1 MTKFSHG
8 FFTGNLVNMKNVRL
22 LFLVVTIVI
31 STLFKVSCC
40 IAGDNVIHVKV
51 DHMQIPVLRNVESN
65 PVMRIRVFSPNKV
78 KLKSLILDFSETTDM
93 KELASIKVYFSGKD
107 SVFYDMG
114 LVRTVEEIEEDQEI
128 IINKKLDAGI
138 TYLWISVTLKE
149 DADLQHRLAIF
160 LKSLRF
166 SGNRLVNT
174 AQNRDAEPW
183 RFGQALRKHKDDGA
197 DTYRIPGLATTVK
210 GTLLAIYDIRWDSS
224 RDLQGDIDVGLSRST
239 DGGNSWEP
247 MRKIM
252 DMGEWGGLPQKYNG
266 IGDPCILVNGDEIMV
281 FGLWVFG
288 AKDEEGNWIEGLT
301 DTSKVWN
308 HQWQANGSMPGLDP
322 KQTAQFMMVKSTDDG
337 ITWSEPV
344 NLTNQL
350 KKEDWWLFA
359 PAPGNGI
366 VMADGTLVIPTQGRD
381 AEGEPFSNISWS
393 RDGGNTWQ
401 VSGMASHNTTECAVA
416 EYAPG
421 KLMLNIRDNRN
432 EDDKSNTNGRAVYIT
447 SDLGATWQEHP
458 SSHGSLPEPVC
469 MASLYKHEYMK
480 NGEKREV
487 LIFSNPNSRYERQD
501 ITIKFSFDG
510 GNTWP
515 EKYWI
520 LLYAGRSAGYSAIT
534 GIEENTIGIVYE
546 SSRADLVF
554 QQIVIPDF

>member
-1 MTKFSHG
+1 
-8 FFTGNLVNMKNVRL
+8 MKKPALYISVL
-22 LFLVVTIVI
+22 TIVI
-31 STLFKVSCC
+31 HSLFEVTYSK
-40 IAGDNVIHVKV
+40 AGDNVIHVKV
-51 DHMQIPVLRNVESN
+51 DHMQIPVLRNVVNN
-65 PVMRIRVFSPNKV
+65 PVMRIRVFTPNKV
-78 KLKSLILDFSETTDM
+78 KLKSLTLDFSDITSRE
-93 KELASIKVYFSGKD
+93 ELAYIKVYFSGKD
-107 SVFYDMG
+107 SVFYNMG
-114 LVRTVEEIEEDQEI
+114 LVRTVSDIGEDQEI
-128 IINKKLDAGI
+128 IINRKLAAD
-138 TYLWISVTLKE
+138 TSYLWVSVTLKE
-149 DADLQHRLAIF
+149 DADLQHRLGVI

-174 AQNRDAEPW
+174 VQDREALPL
-183 RFGQALRKHKDDGA
+183 RFGEALRNHKDDGA
-197 DTYRIPGLATTVK
+197 DTYRIPGLATTSK

-239 DGGNSWEP
+239 DGGNAWEP

-266 IGDPCILVNGDEIMV
+266 IGDPCILVNGEEIIV

-288 AKDEEGNWIEGLT
+288 AKDEQGNWVEGLT

-337 ITWSEPV
+337 ITWTEPV
-344 NLTNQL
+344 NLTHQL

-366 VMADGTLVIPTQGRD
+366 VMANGTLVIPTQGRD
-381 AEGEPFSNISWS
+381 ANGEPFSNISWS
-393 RDGGNTWQ
+393 KDGGNSWH
-401 VSGMASHNTTECAVA
+401 VSNTASHNTTECSVA
-416 EYAPG
+416 EYSPG

-432 EDDKSNTNGRAVYIT
+432 GENKSDTNGRAVYTT
-447 SDLGATWQEHP
+447 SDLGATWEEHP

-469 MASLYKHEYMK
+469 MAALYKHEYVK

-487 LIFSNPNSRYERQD
+487 LIFSNPNSRYEREN
-501 ITIKFSFDG
+501 ITVKFSLDG
-510 GNTWP
+510 GITWP
-515 EKYWI
+515 EKFWI
-520 LLYAGRSAGYSAIT
+520 LLDAGQGPGYSVIT
-534 GIEENTIGIVYE
+534 TIDENTIGIVYE

-554 QQIVIPDF
+554 QRISIPKF